1 MDCILFVIFIAN
13 IFYVKSRKQAEE
25 IIKQVK
31 KQYFDARHNC
41 SCYRILENGSI
52 IEKSSDDGE
61 PSGTAGA
68 PMLNILKNNNL
79 CNILVIVTRY
89 FGGILLGTGGLVR
102 AYSNATIEGLNN
114 AEKLKMCLGMQF
126 IVYVDYNK
134 LENFKY
140 YCNKNAIKIS
150 DTKYV
155 EYAICNIELKN
166 EFVSIFETDVE
177 NKKIDI
183 LKYEKIGDKYI
194 VIC

>member
-1 MDCILFVIFIAN
+1 
-13 IFYVKSRKQAEE
+13 
-25 IIKQVK
+25 
-31 KQYFDARHNC
+31 
-41 SCYRILENGSI
+41 
-52 IEKSSDDGE
+52 
-61 PSGTAGA
+61 
-68 PMLNILKNNNL
+68 
-79 CNILVIVTRY
+79 
-89 FGGILLGTGGLVR
+89 
-102 AYSNATIEGLNN
+102 
-114 AEKLKMCLGMQF
+114 MQF

>member
-1 MDCILFVIFIAN
+1 
-13 IFYVKSRKQAEE
+13 
-25 IIKQVK
+25 
-31 KQYFDARHNC
+31 
-41 SCYRILENGSI
+41 
-52 IEKSSDDGE
+52 
-61 PSGTAGA
+61 
-68 PMLNILKNNNL
+68 MLNILKNNNL

>member
-1 MDCILFVIFIAN
+1 MFVM
-13 IFYVKSRKQAEE
+13 Y
-25 IIKQVK
+25 QV
-31 KQYFDARHNC
+31 
-41 SCYRILENGSI
+41 
-52 IEKSSDDGE
+52 
-61 PSGTAGA
+61 
-68 PMLNILKNNNL
+68 L